1 MMYTQLCNGAEFLVC
16 PLVGRTSAHWG
27 TQQNLRLL
35 PSWLS
40 IGARSSL
47 SRRNVT
53 VAIRHIN
60 SLPLNLP
67 TPLWWIVLTAAQLW
81 YGLMALFYTTP
92 QSSNMNA
99 DVASYSLLNIKTAIM
114 TSCLLSQRCSN
125 SNSENEN
132 KQGRWDMHLFFRPW
146 KHEKVL
152 RRNPWFVCYSRRRR

>member
-1 MMYTQLCNGAEFLVC
+1 MFLYFS
-16 PLVGRTSAHWG
+16 LKLAIFRGLEGMG
-27 TQQNLRLL
+27 TTATNASFSFILYIQIDTHEIAF
-35 PSWLS
+35 PGGK
-40 IGARSSL
+40 ISL
-47 SRRNVT
+47 
-53 VAIRHIN
+53 AIRHIN
-60 SLPLNLP
+60 SKPINLT
-67 TPLWWIVLTAAQLW
+67 TPLWWTVLTAAQSW

-114 TSCLLSQRCSN
+114 TSCLLSQICSN